1 MVRVARIVGWGLLLV
16 LLCWGGSLLAVY
28 LFGLRDESR
37 PADAIIVLGAAQ
49 YQGHP
54 SPVLRARLDHA
65 IKLFHDSIAPTLIL
79 TGGFGV
85 GDTIS
90 ESEVGRRYAVKA
102 GVPHGRIIVERA
114 GISTEQSMRTVA
126 RLMRGREMSTAVVVS
141 DPFHMLRLRVMAGR
155 FGIRSYSSPTRTS
168 PIREGSGEVWRHLVR
183 ESLILPLVLLGIA

>member
-1 MVRVARIVGWGLLLV
+1 MKLARVLGWALLLV
-16 LLCWGGSLLAVY
+16 VLSWGASLLAVY
-28 LFGLRDESR
+28 LFGLRDEAR

-49 YQGHP
+49 YQGKP

-65 IKLFHDSIAPTLIL
+65 IDLYRSRIAETLIL

-90 ESEVGRRYAVKA
+90 EAEVGRRYAMRS

-126 RLMRGREMSTAVVVS
+126 QLMKGREMTSAVVVS
-141 DPFHMLRLRVMAGR
+141 DPFHMLRLRIVAGR

-168 PIREGSGEVWRHLVR
+168 PIREGSGEEWKHLVR
-183 ESLILPLVLLGIA
+183 ESLILPFVLLGIS